1 MSAPTPRTLRRYA
14 ASCLRLEPYFE
25 EPGDGRCRPRI
36 PAACLFWALLIGEI
50 LRECSFLA
58 VEALIGSAARSQLGV
73 ATAFG
78 DDALSY
84 FTERLH
90 VQRLRGALVTAVRQ
104 AKRNKAFD
112 DVAHIGLAIDGT
124 GVGRCRK
131 QGCEWCRPRRDPQG
145 NIRDHLHHFA
155 MVSVVGAGFTLPI
168 DLEPYGPGDSEYAA
182 GKRLLGRVVENLGRR
197 FADYVVVDGGFA
209 TAPFLHAA
217 DAAGLPVI
225 ARLKRNLPELF
236 ASAQQRFAVRPAD
249 DVFVLAGDRI
259 ELWDASDFAP
269 WENLHWP
276 WVRVLRYRQHKPDG
290 TVVEAYWLT
299 NLRQR
304 KVGSRS
310 LFKLAKTRW
319 EIENQ
324 GFNDAKNRY
333 GMEHIRHHHANSL
346 LAVWLITIL
355 ALTIER
361 LYRLRHLHRGSHPA
375 LTPVQLLRRLRLALA
390 AAPLPPNSS

>member
-1 MSAPTPRTLRRYA
+1 MDAYLH
-14 ASCLRLEPYFE
+14 

-58 VEALIGSAARSQLGV
+58 VEALIGSPARTHLGV
-73 ATAFG
+73 ATSFG
-78 DDALSY
+78 DDALAY
-84 FTERLH
+84 FTERLD
-90 VQRLRGALVTAVRQ
+90 VRRLREALTTAVRQ

-112 DVAHIGLAIDGT
+112 EAAYIGLAIDGT

-131 QGCEWCRPRRDPQG
+131 QGCAWCRPRRDPQG
-145 NIRDHLHHFA
+145 NIRDYLHHFA

-217 DAAGLPVI
+217 EAAGLPVV
-225 ARLKRNLPELF
+225 ARLKKNLPELF
-236 ASAQQRFAVRPAD
+236 AAAQQRWARRPAD
-249 DVFVLAGDRI
+249 DVFMLAGDRI

-269 WENLHWP
+269 WENLRWP
-276 WVRVLRYRQHKPDG
+276 WVRVLRYCQHKPDG
-290 TVVEAYWLT
+290 SVVEAYWLT

-304 KVGSRS
+304 KIGSRS
-310 LFKLAKTRW
+310 LFKLAKARW

-333 GMEHIRHHHANSL
+333 GMEHICHHQDNSL

-361 LYRLRHLHRGSHPA
+361 LYRLRHLHRGSHLP

-390 AAPLPPNSS
+390 GAPPPSNTS

>member
-1 MSAPTPRTLRRYA
+1 LSAPTPQALRRYA
-14 ASCLRLEPYFE
+14 AGCLRLDAYLR

-58 VEALIGSAARSQLGV
+58 VEALVGSSARPHLGV
-73 ATAFG
+73 ATQFG

-84 FTERLH
+84 FTERLQ
-90 VQRLRGALVTAVRQ
+90 VPRLREALATAVRQ

-112 DVAHIGLAIDGT
+112 DVAYIGLAIDGT
-124 GVGRCRK
+124 GVGHCLK
-131 QGCEWCRPRRDPQG
+131 PGCPWCRPRRDPQG
-145 NIRDHLHHFA
+145 KIRDYLHHFA
-155 MVSVVGAGFTLPI
+155 MISVVGAGFTLPV
-168 DLEPYGPGDSEYAA
+168 DVEPYGPGDSEYAA
-182 GKRLLGRVVENLGRR
+182 GKRLLGRVVQGLGRR
-197 FADYVVVDGGFA
+197 FADYLVVDGGFA

-217 DAAGLPVI
+217 GAAGLPVI
-225 ARLKRNLPELF
+225 ARLKGNLPELYT
-236 ASAQQRFAVRPAD
+236 SAQRRFAGRPPD
-249 DVFVLAGDRI
+249 DSFVLSGDRI

-269 WENLHWP
+269 WENLNWP
-276 WVRVLRYRQHKPDG
+276 WVRVLRYRQYKGDG
-290 TVVEAYWLT
+290 RVVEAYWLT

-310 LFKLAKTRW
+310 LYKLAKTRW

-333 GMEHIRHHHANSL
+333 GMEHIRHHHANSM

-361 LYRLRHLHRGSHPA
+361 LYRLRHLHRGSHPP
-375 LTPVQLLRRLRLALA
+375 LTPVQLLRQLRLALA
-390 AAPLPPNSS
+390 GVPAPPGTG